1 MAKATPELWAQ
12 AKALFEAG
20 KSFREI
26 DEATGIN
33 YKSVERA
40 SKKDAWQKGILSQLI
55 IDKVRIDAE
64 IVTLEQTQKDIVT
77 KEVAE
82 RLKHIEF
89 FTKASLKV
97 SQMAVRSL
105 GEGSTPMDCK
115 AAMETLKTGMVVS
128 GVVPYYNTP
137 TTFNNTNALQLN
149 HDSVRGEII
158 NRVLSI
164 ND

>member
-40 SKKDAWQKGILSQLI
+40 SKKDVWQKGILSQLI
-55 IDKVRIDAE
+55 IDKVRIDAK
-64 IVTLEQTQKDIVT
+64 IVTLEQAQKDVVT

-89 FTKASLKV
+89 FTKAGLKV
-97 SQMAVRSL
+97 ASMAIRSM
-105 GEGSTPMDCK
+105 GDEPTPTDCK
-115 AAMETLKTGMVVS
+115 VVSETLINTMKVS

-137 TTFNNTNALQLN
+137 TTINNTNAIQST
-149 HDSVRGEII
+149 HDSVRSEII